1 MNATATDEVT
11 APGSAPTASPGARPV
26 ITTTLGWAVKILV
39 LLIAVQVVST
49 FLTSDSLQWSTVG
62 EYMFDDR
69 VLTGVWQTIKLTV
82 IAMVLGCLIGLG
94 LALMRLSHS
103 VLLNA
108 VAGAYVWVF
117 RGTPLLVQIL
127 FWFNLASFLPD
138 LSVGIPFGPEFA
150 SSPTND
156 LITPLVAAT
165 LGLGLNEGAYMSEI
179 FRAGILSVDQGQSE
193 ASAALGMTRGQAM
206 RRIILPQAMRVI
218 VPPTGN
224 QVISMLKGTSLVS
237 IISMNELLY
246 TVQVIYSR
254 TFETIPLLVVASI
267 WYLVLTTVL
276 SIGQY
281 FIERHYSRGA
291 TRNAQPSVLQRL
303 RLTGRTQ
310 SHDGFFSSPA
320 TDPADGRV
328 ADQETK

>member
-1 MNATATDEVT
+1 MKAAAPRWTPIVT
-11 APGSAPTASPGARPV
+11 KGLSWTIR
-26 ITTTLGWAVKILV
+26 IFIV
-39 LLIAVQVVST
+39 LLALQVLST
-49 FLTSDSLQWSTVG
+49 FLTSESLQWSTVWS
-62 EYMFDDR
+62 YMFDDR
-69 VLTGVWQTIKLTV
+69 VLTGVWRTIELTV

-94 LALMRLSHS
+94 LALMRLSPS
-103 VLLNA
+103 ALLNA
-108 VAGAYVWVF
+108 VSGGYVWVF
-117 RGTPLLVQIL
+117 RGTPVLVQIL
-127 FWFNLASFLPD
+127 FWFNLASFLPT
-138 LSVGIPFGPEFA
+138 LSIGIPFGPDFA

-156 LITPLVAAT
+156 LVTPLVAAT

-179 FRAGILSVDQGQSE
+179 FRAGILSVDHGQTE
-193 ASAALGMTRGQAM
+193 ASAALGMPKRQAM

-276 SIGQY
+276 SVAQY

-291 TRNAQPSVLQRL
+291 TRSAPPTWRT
-303 RLTGRTQ
+303 RLTRRQQQ
-310 SHDGFFSSPA
+310 SEAFFSH
-320 TDPADGRV
+320 
-328 ADQETK
+328 QEVK

>member
-1 MNATATDEVT
+1 MDTATDPATDPAARERTEAGPV
-11 APGSAPTASPGARPV
+11 APATPR
-26 ITTTLGWAVKILV
+26 LGQLLGRIAGWMVKLFV
-39 LLIAVQVVST
+39 LLLAVEVVTT
-49 FLTSDSLQWSTVG
+49 FLTSDSLQWSTVWS
-62 EYMFDDR
+62 YMFDER
-69 VLTGVWQTIKLTV
+69 VLDGVWRTIQLTV
-82 IAMVLGCLIGLG
+82 IAMVLGCVIGLA
-94 LALMRLSHS
+94 LALMRLSQS

-108 VAGAYVWVF
+108 ASGGYIWIF
-117 RGTPLLVQIL
+117 RGTPVLVQIL

-138 LSVGIPFGPEFA
+138 LSIGIPFGPDLA

-179 FRAGILSVDQGQSE
+179 FRAGILSVDHGQTE
-193 ASAALGMTRGQAM
+193 ASAALGMTRRQAM

-276 SIGQY
+276 STVQY

-291 TRNAQPSVLQRL
+291 TRNAPPTLLERL
-303 RLTGRTQ
+303 RLSRRPEPAE
-310 SHDGFFSSPA
+310 GFFSP
-320 TDPADGRV
+320 
-328 ADQETK
+328 QEAK